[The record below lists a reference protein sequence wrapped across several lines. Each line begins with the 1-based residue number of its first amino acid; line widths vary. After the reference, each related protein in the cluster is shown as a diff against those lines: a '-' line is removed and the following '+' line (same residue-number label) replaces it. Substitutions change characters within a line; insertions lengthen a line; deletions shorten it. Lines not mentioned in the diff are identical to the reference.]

1 MILEKHIQTLTRD
14 ATAKEEHHIA
24 PRGIKDV
31 TYYAYVPHLR
41 QSKVPS
47 TLQVIAESRTR
58 FKFEIE
64 FEGYDRDQES

>member
-24 PRGIKDV
+24 PLGIKDV

-41 QSKVPS
+41 Q
-47 TLQVIAESRTR
+47 
-58 FKFEIE
+58 
-64 FEGYDRDQES
+64 